1 MNSSGRRLK
10 AVPVLIAINV
20 LVYLY
25 TMGLVTHPRFQQ
37 MWALTGWGLEMGRWW
52 QLVTHAFLHGGI
64 MHLLFNMMGLWF
76 AGRIVER
83 VLGTSR
89 FLVLYLSA
97 AIAGGLFQLA
107 FGAGG
112 PLIGASGAVFGVL
125 IAFTTMFPESQ
136 IVALLFFVPI
146 RLRARYFGI
155 GLAASSFLLMFSGL
169 LPGIGHAAHF
179 GGCVAGYFLA
189 RRFGRHLAAGHRP
202 PFLSSSIHPRYPA
215 ETDQRNLHGNP
226 G

>member
-1 MNSSGRRLK
+1 MNSSGRRLR

-20 LVYLY
+20 LVYLC
-25 TMGLVTHPRFQQ
+25 TMGLITHPRFQQ
-37 MWALTGWGLEMGRWW
+37 MYALSGWGLEMGRWW
-52 QLVTHAFLHGGI
+52 QLFTHAFLHGNT

-83 VLGTSR
+83 VLGTWR
-89 FLVLYLSA
+89 FLALYFVA
-97 AIAGGLFQLA
+97 AAAGGLFQIA
-107 FGAGG
+107 FGGAG
-112 PLIGASGAVFGVL
+112 PLIGASGAVFGVM
-125 IAFTTMFPESQ
+125 IAFATMFPDSQ

-155 GLAASSFLLMFSGL
+155 GLAASSFLLMLIGL

-179 GGCVAGYFLA
+179 GGCVAGYFFA
-189 RRFGRHLAAGHRP
+189 RAFGRHTAAGNRP
-202 PFLSSSIHPRYPA
+202 PFLSASVDPRYPA
-215 ETDQRNLHGNP
+215 ETNHRNLHGNP